1 MTILKNYLEAK
12 VNSRG
17 NKNLNYLSSF
27 FSETELSILSEK
39 TISIVGT
46 NGKSSTANNIAM
58 LLEGLDKSYI
68 VFTSPHL
75 YDYKERITAHKDL
88 NLNQYIEYL
97 EKFELEN
104 NIILG
109 YFESTFLI
117 AAKAF
122 LHNDLDYFICE
133 AGIGG
138 KYDTTS
144 IIQSKT
150 VVLTSI
156 GLDHTDILGNKITDI
171 LDQKIYVSNN
181 IETLFVSVLN
191 EDLIEIIKSEY
202 TNYSKSIFLSEY
214 LDNKN
219 ISFSKL
225 IFKDLNYYL
234 SLMVVDLLLQDIK
247 YADLTNI
254 KIKEA
259 KGRFEIV
266 NDSPVKIID
275 GAHNYEGVEIL
286 LRNYENKY
294 GNLNTDIFLG
304 FKKGK
309 DINNI
314 LKLIIGKT
322 NYNLHLIE
330 DDTFFDQEITKEIGY
345 LLDKHSKNY
354 KIASLEQ
361 FKKNKNPSILLGSL
375 YLIGEYK
382 KREL

>member
-1 MTILKNYLEAK
+1 LTNLKNYLEAK

-58 LLEGLDKSYI
+58 LLGGLDKSYI
-68 VFTSPHL
+68 AFTSPHL

-97 EKFELEN
+97 ENFELEN

-214 LDNKN
+214 LNSKN

-294 GNLNTDIFLG
+294 GHLNTDIFLG

-314 LKLIIGKT
+314 LDLIIGKT
-322 NYNLHLIE
+322 NYNLYLIE

-345 LLDKHSKNY
+345 LLNKHGKNY